1 MRVNREEVTK
11 KDLVY
16 YGPRF
21 DIYAEDEF
29 GTIYDLEMQ
38 NSDKGD
44 LAERMSMYQASLE
57 RNALLAGED
66 FRKRRRTVVIFI
78 CNFDAFKKRL
88 AAYYIGSKV
97 LNCLELKFDNKETNA
112 IVNLKGELSAEN
124 TARQALNAYFTK
136 QIVSDEF
143 TAQIDQA
150 VQALKQ
156 DSKRGAIYMEAKEW
170 VAREV
175 ARFRTDSFEEGREE
189 GLSIGRRDGM
199 TLALAILSDIPKLIA
214 ANKGHEEII
223 TTLVAKYNINQEQA
237 ESYYEQV
244 MALRA

>member
-21 DIYAEDEF
+21 DVYAEDEF

-78 CNFDAFKKRL
+78 CNFDVFKKRL
-88 AAYYIGSKV
+88 TAYYIGSKV

-150 VQALKQ
+150 VRALKQ

-175 ARFRTDSFEEGREE
+175 ARVRTDSIEKGRE
-189 GLSIGRRDGM
+189 DGM
-199 TLALAILSDIPKLIA
+199 NLALTIMATIPKLIA
-214 ANKGHEEII
+214 ANKTHEEII
-223 TTLVAKYNINQEQA
+223 TTLVAKYNIDQA
-237 ESYYEQV
+237 QVESYYKQV

>member
-1 MRVNREEVTK
+1 MH
-11 KDLVY
+11 
-16 YGPRF
+16 
-21 DIYAEDEF
+21 
-29 GTIYDLEMQ
+29 
-38 NSDKGD
+38 
-44 LAERMSMYQASLE
+44 QANLE

-78 CNFDAFKKRL
+78 CNFDAFKKSL

-150 VQALKQ
+150 VRALKQ

-175 ARFRTDSFEEGREE
+175 ARVRTDSLEKGRE
-189 GLSIGRRDGM
+189 DGM
-199 TLALAILSDIPKLIA
+199 TLALAILNDIPKLIA
-214 ANKGHEEII
+214 ANKTHEEII
-223 TTLVAKYNINQEQA
+223 TTLVAKYNIDQAQA

>member
-1 MRVNREEVTK
+1 
-11 KDLVY
+11 
-16 YGPRF
+16 
-21 DIYAEDEF
+21 
-29 GTIYDLEMQ
+29 
-38 NSDKGD
+38 
-44 LAERMSMYQASLE
+44 MYQASLE

-78 CNFDAFKKRL
+78 CNFDVFKKRL

-143 TAQIDQA
+143 TARIDQA
-150 VQALKQ
+150 VRALKQ

-175 ARFRTDSFEEGREE
+175 ARVRTDSLEKGRE
-189 GLSIGRRDGM
+189 DGM
-199 TLALAILSDIPKLIA
+199 NLALTIMATIPKLIA
-214 ANKGHEEII
+214 ANKTHEEII
-223 TTLVAKYNINQEQA
+223 TTLVAKYNIDQAQA

>member
-44 LAERMSMYQASLE
+44 LAERMSMCQASLE
-57 RNALLAGED
+57 RNELLAGED
-66 FRKRRRTVVIFI
+66 FRKRRRTIVIFI
-78 CNFDAFKKRL
+78 CNFDVFKKSL

-112 IVNLKGELSAEN
+112 
-124 TARQALNAYFTK
+124 YFTK

-150 VQALKQ
+150 VRALKQ

-175 ARFRTDSFEEGREE
+175 ARVRTDSLAEGREE

-199 TLALAILSDIPKLIA
+199 PLALAILNDIPKLIA
-214 ANKGHEEII
+214 ANKTHEEII
-223 TTLVAKYNINQEQA
+223 TTLVKHRSGPGGKLLWASDGA
-237 ESYYEQV
+237 
-244 MALRA
+244 

>member
-57 RNALLAGED
+57 RNAL
-66 FRKRRRTVVIFI
+66 
-78 CNFDAFKKRL
+78 
-88 AAYYIGSKV
+88 
-97 LNCLELKFDNKETNA
+97 
-112 IVNLKGELSAEN
+112 SAEN

-150 VQALKQ
+150 VRALKQ

-175 ARFRTDSFEEGREE
+175 ARVRTDSLEKGRE
-189 GLSIGRRDGM
+189 DGM
-199 TLALAILSDIPKLIA
+199 NLALTIMATIPKLI
-214 ANKGHEEII
+214 K
-223 TTLVAKYNINQEQA
+223 LMKK
-237 ESYYEQV
+237 
-244 MALRA
+244 